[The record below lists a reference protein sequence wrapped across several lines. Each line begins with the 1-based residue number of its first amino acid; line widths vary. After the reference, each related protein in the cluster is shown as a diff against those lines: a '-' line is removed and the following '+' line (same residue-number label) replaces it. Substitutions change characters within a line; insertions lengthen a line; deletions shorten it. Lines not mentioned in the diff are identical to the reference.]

1 MEGEPVAEEV
11 HRDRARAVAVEVE
24 DAQDVS
30 HLPGVRRQEAA
41 GAEDR
46 APARRAAGAAQAE
59 GGGRRRRRAEEVA
72 AGCVTGHASD
82 FITRPRGVTGYASL
96 YFFGRWLKESTR
108 LRMRMAE
115 GVTSTSSS
123 SLMNSSACSRF
134 SWRWGVSRM

>member
-46 APARRAAGAAQAE
+46 APARRPPGAAGAAQAE

-82 FITRPRGVTGYASL
+82 FITPPRGVTGYASL
-96 YFFGRWLKESTR
+96 YFFG
-108 LRMRMAE
+108 
-115 GVTSTSSS
+115 
-123 SLMNSSACSRF
+123 
-134 SWRWGVSRM
+134 